1 MVTMLLARRVDLNA
15 RLTKGTYLKRGSRE
29 FAFDKFLIGA
39 TPFMLAA
46 RFGNLELMRTWRPP
60 VRTSRCAS
68 ITGRSPLIVAA
79 QGETTGARRA
89 GAVEPRV
96 LEAMSC

>member
-1 MVTMLLARRVDLNA
+1 MVNTLLAHRANLNA

-46 RFGNLELMRTWRPP
+46 RLGNLALMRPLAAAGADLSLRLEDGRPP
-60 VRTSRCAS
+60 LDRRRTRRDDRGAQRAERPSRAS
-68 ITGRSPLIVAA
+68 S
-79 QGETTGARRA
+79 RR
-89 GAVEPRV
+89 
-96 LEAMSC
+96 